1 MPGSNNAEPTAEAT
15 YTISQ
20 LAAEFGITARAIRFY
35 EDKKLLQPE
44 RNGQNRVYG
53 RRDRGRLQLILRG
66 KRVGFS
72 LSDISE
78 MLDLYNPN
86 DEGREQLKLTLEKSR
101 DRLAVLQQQ
110 RRDIDEGIDELH
122 HNCNQ
127 ISQFLEK
134 QTAT

>member
-1 MPGSNNAEPTAEAT
+1 MPGSSTAEPTAEAT
-15 YTISQ
+15 YTISE

-44 RNGQNRVYG
+44 RNGLNRVYD

-78 MLDLYNPN
+78 MLDLYDPTG
-86 DEGREQLKLTLEKSR
+86 EGREQLQLTLAKSR
-101 DRLAVLQQQ
+101 ERLEILEQQ
-110 RRDIDEGIDELH
+110 RRDIDEVIDELRD
-122 HNCNQ
+122 NCKQ
-127 ISQFLEK
+127 ISASLK
-134 QTAT
+134 TKDSA